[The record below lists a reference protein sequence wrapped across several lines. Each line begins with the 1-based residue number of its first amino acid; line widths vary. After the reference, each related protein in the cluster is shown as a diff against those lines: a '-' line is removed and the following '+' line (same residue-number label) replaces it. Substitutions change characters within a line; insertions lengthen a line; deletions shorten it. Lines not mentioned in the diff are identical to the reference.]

1 MKKTFLLFI
10 ALWAISNILM
20 AQTKTWVGGTVGN
33 LTSWEEPNNWSPVGV
48 PTATDAVLLNAN
60 TANDPS
66 ITGVAVAKS
75 IEVSNG
81 GCILTVQI
89 GGNLTV
95 SNVGNA
101 INFTAGYM
109 YNYGTITASNTRA
122 TQPGN
127 EGALRMTNGNF
138 YQYGTLNLIGGN
150 TYGISATGASTS
162 QITLYS
168 GSVTNVSGED
178 GIRFSTSTAFIDM
191 RSGSEMTVTGNTRSI
206 FLSPGKIEVSG
217 KLTAIGNV
225 EHTGLDGSFITKSC
239 GSINITGN
247 LATNSQSSVT
257 NAGSF
262 VVSGNLNTGNGFTN
276 NGVLKYGTTSG
287 NPITNRRTIVF
298 DTGSPTGVFTIVT
311 TAGSTSNIGIF
322 SDPIATISAGTYTSG
337 TNTFS
342 ILPTYGEGQ
351 HLFYAKMTQSICD
364 HIVPFTY
371 SRPSTRWYVMPTSAG
386 TADGRSWANASGDLQ
401 GTINTAIGGD
411 SIFVGAGIYKP
422 SKDASGNA
430 SPADVR
436 KKLFFARSGISIFG
450 GFLGT
455 ETSVSQ
461 RNLSNNKTILSGDID
476 NNDTDTNGNSIADS
490 PSDIVGNNAYQVF
503 VLNNCS
509 KYTIIDGL
517 IFTGSKNPNTTGLIN
532 QSVNGSSVYAY
543 TGAVPIQSSSPI
555 INNCVFSGNSG
566 FYGTIN
572 VANTNSTD
580 TIFFNNNYL
589 INNFATYGGSAFFSK
604 GNSVVKNSIF
614 ANNNADYGGAF
625 MVGQNL
631 ESDRTIDFKNVNFV
645 NNYSTYSK
653 SMSLDN
659 GIINLTNCI
668 IHNTTPYSGGNLTK
682 SGPAVLN
689 SKNSI
694 LQSSGA
700 GTAWLNNYGND
711 LGGNY
716 DLNPQFIDIAD
727 LDGPDNK
734 FFNTDDGLTV
744 SSCSPA
750 INTGMN
756 FNFTT
761 DLIANPRIFGAVS
774 DIGAY
779 EFQAS
784 STRPAD
790 ATSVS
795 ASSYAITCGQSV
807 TLSASCSTGT
817 ITWYTTPNGG
827 SNVGTGNNLVVNPLN
842 NPTKYYASCETS
854 ATCVSLTRTA
864 VNEIAVTLPTAPIG
878 VSSNLNNVCPSTTIT
893 LSASC
898 SGGTSPEW
906 YNASSAV
913 IGSGNS
919 IQVAP
924 NATTTYSVKCK
935 INSCL
940 STAESIT
947 INVMET
953 PVITVQ
959 SEEYICSG
967 QPITYTATCLVGT
980 VQWYDASSGGNL
992 VGTGN
997 TLNYTPTITTSGYKS
1012 YYPQCSNGSCV
1023 SSRSL
1028 QGNSSYFFA
1037 KPRNISVSNT
1047 SLCTTGSISLSA
1059 LCSASAGGTTAKW
1072 YDAPTGGNLIG
1083 SGSPVNHSPTT
1094 TTTYYV
1100 ECLSNSY
1107 GCSTERIATDQVS
1120 VGTPTTPTGV
1130 STDKVLTC
1138 PNTNIVLSATC
1149 SVGTPFWYDVSS
1161 GGVAIGS
1168 GTSFTY
1174 QVAATK
1180 TYYAQCQNGAC
1191 TPSNRVATFEVVV
1204 GAIGSN
1210 ISVTG
1215 SVSGTNTYLSSNT
1228 ISSTGILATGSNI
1241 KMQANN
1247 SISLNP
1253 LNGSGFKVENGA
1265 VFEAKIV
1272 PITGCN

>member
-1 MKKTFLLFI
+1 MKKIFLLQLVLLF
-10 ALWAISNILM
+10 ASNFLS

-33 LTSWEEPNNWSPVGV
+33 LTSWEEANNWSPVGV
-48 PTATDAVLLNAN
+48 PTAADAVLLNAN
-60 TANDPS
+60 TANDPTIS
-66 ITGVAVAKS
+66 TSVVAKS
-75 IEVSNG
+75 VAISNSG
-81 GCILTVQI
+81 IQLTVSL
-89 GGNLTV
+89 GATLTL

-101 INFTAGYM
+101 LDMTAGYIN
-109 YNYGTITASNTRA
+109 NYGTINATNTRA
-122 TQPGN
+122 TQPGA
-127 EGALRMTNGNF
+127 EGAFRITSGNF
-138 YQYGTLNLIGGN
+138 YHYGTLNLVGGA
-150 TYGISATGASTS
+150 TYGLSASSASPVE
-162 QITLYS
+162 ITCYS
-168 GSVTNVSGED
+168 GSVTNISGTD
-178 GIRFSTSTAFIDM
+178 GIRFTSTTNFMDI
-191 RSGSEMTVTGNTRSI
+191 RSGAVVNVTGTTRSA
-206 FLSPGKIEVSG
+206 FLAPGKIQNSG
-217 KLTAIGNV
+217 QLNLNGNV
-225 EHTGLDGSFITKSC
+225 EHTGLDGLFTTVSC
-239 GSINITGN
+239 GTTKITGN
-247 LATNSQSSVT
+247 LAMNASSTVT
-257 NAGSF
+257 NAGSM
-262 VVSGNLNTGNGFTN
+262 VVSGNLNTGGGFTN
-276 NGVLKYGTTSG
+276 NGVVKYGTTNG
-287 NPITNRRTIVF
+287 NPMTNRRTIVF

-311 TAGSTSNIGIF
+311 TAGSTTNIGIF

-351 HLFYAKMTQSICD
+351 HLLYAKMTQSVCN

-371 SRPSTRWYVMPTSAG
+371 SRPSTRWYVMPTAAG

-401 GTINTAIGGD
+401 GTINIAIGGD
-411 SIFVGAGIYKP
+411 SIFVGAGVYKP
-422 SKDASGNA
+422 TKDASGNA
-430 SPADVR
+430 SPTDAR

-450 GFLGT
+450 GFAGT
-455 ETSVSQ
+455 ETSVGQ
-461 RNLSNNKTILSGDID
+461 RSLPNNKTILSGDID

-490 PSDIVGNNAYQVF
+490 HSDIVGNNAYQIF
-503 VLNNCS
+503 VVNNCS

-517 IFTGSKNPNTTGLIN
+517 IFTGAKNPNTTGLIN

-543 TGAVPIQSSSPI
+543 TGAVPIQNSAPI
-555 INNCVFSGNSG
+555 INKCVFSGNSG

-572 VANTNSTD
+572 VTNTNSSD
-580 TIFFNNNYL
+580 TIFFNNNYW
-589 INNFATYGGSAFFSK
+589 INNFATYGGGAFFSK
-604 GNSVVKNSIF
+604 GNSVLKNNIF

-625 MVGQNL
+625 MVSQNL
-631 ESDRTIDFKNVNFV
+631 ESDRTIDFKNVNFA

-653 SMSLDN
+653 SISLDN

-700 GTAWLNNYGND
+700 GTTWLNNYGND

-744 SSCSPA
+744 GSCSPA
-750 INTGMN
+750 INTGIN
-756 FNFTT
+756 LNFTT
-761 DLIANPRIFGAVS
+761 DLIANPRIFDSIS

-779 EFQAS
+779 EFQGS

-807 TLSASCSTGT
+807 TLSASCTMGT

-827 SNVGTGNNLVVNPLN
+827 SNVGTGNNLVVNPIN

-854 ATCVSLTRTA
+854 ATCVSLTRIA
-864 VNEIAVTLPTAPIG
+864 VNDIAVTLPTAPTG

-919 IQVAP
+919 IQVVP
-924 NATTTYSVKCK
+924 NSTSTYTVKCK

-953 PVITVQ
+953 PVFTVQ

-997 TLNYTPTITTSGYKS
+997 SLVYTPTITSSGYKT

-1023 SSRSL
+1023 SSRSF
-1028 QGNSSYFFA
+1028 QGNSSYFFS
-1037 KPRNISVSNT
+1037 KPRNLSVSNT
-1047 SLCTTGSISLSA
+1047 SLCTTGSITLSA

-1107 GCSTERIATDQVS
+1107 GCSTERVATDQVN

-1130 STDKVLTC
+1130 SSDKVLTC
-1138 PNTNIVLSATC
+1138 PNTNIQLSASC

-1161 GGVAIGS
+1161 GGVAMGS

-1191 TPSNRVATFEVVV
+1191 TPSNRVATLEVVV

-1210 ISVTG
+1210 LSVTG
-1215 SVSGTNTYLSSNT
+1215 SVSGTNTFLSSNT
-1228 ISSTGILATGSNI
+1228 ISSTGILATGSNT